1 MDREPEMS
9 EWLSC
14 KPTVLPAVRWKWLAE
29 LGITGT
35 NNAAAGFWWLLVVV
49 GRSEEMYFHIGLF

>member
-1 MDREPEMS
+1 MS